1 MLKYAPFK
9 SYNKMNGLNAIYQYL
24 KTLKNTG
31 FSFSISTAEMR
42 ILK

>member
-1 MLKYAPFK
+1 
-9 SYNKMNGLNAIYQYL
+9 MNGLNAIYQYL

-31 FSFSISTAEMR
+31 FSFFISMTKML